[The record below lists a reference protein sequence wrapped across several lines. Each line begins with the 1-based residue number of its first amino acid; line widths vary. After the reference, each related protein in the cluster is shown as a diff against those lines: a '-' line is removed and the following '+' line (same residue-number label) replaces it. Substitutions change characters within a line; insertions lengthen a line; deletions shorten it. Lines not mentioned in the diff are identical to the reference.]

1 MNDLD
6 GPVPDTVANLAA
18 AEEAGLQ
25 YSHEGD
31 PGIRRRRSGAGFSYR
46 DPDGAPVRDKAALQ
60 RIAKLAIP
68 PAYTDVWI
76 CPDPLGH
83 IQATGRDAKG
93 RKQYRYHER
102 WRSLRDEA
110 KFSRM
115 AAFGRALPSLRARVD
130 ADLRRHTLTHEK
142 VVATVVRLLELTLIR
157 VGNDEYARQNNSFGL
172 TTLRNRH
179 VKIEGQ
185 TVTFEFKGKS
195 GVSRRLGLGDRRLA
209 RIMRSL
215 QEMPGQR
222 LFQYLG
228 DDGKRRPVGSV
239 DVNIYLRDAMGEHF
253 TAKDFRTW
261 AGTLAAATALA
272 MQPSPAGERDSRRLV
287 TLCIKATAG
296 LLGNTPA
303 VCRAA
308 YVHPAVLDAFS
319 AGDLPS
325 LFAEAEGEAF
335 EQAILSFLDALASKS
350 ESADAPVRNG
360 NGRRKPASAD
370 RRSVP
375 PPGASGQQRSADD
388 TNRAEVR

>member
-1 MNDLD
+1 MNDRQESV
-6 GPVPDTVANLAA
+6 GMAAINVAA
-18 AEEAGLQ
+18 AEEAGLR
-25 YSHEGD
+25 YAHEGD
-31 PGIRRRRSGAGFSYR
+31 PGIRRRRAGRGFSYV
-46 DPDGAPVRDKAALQ
+46 DETGAVIRDKAVLE
-60 RIAKLAIP
+60 RIRGLAIP
-68 PAYTDVWI
+68 PAYDDVWI

-115 AAFGRALPSLRARVD
+115 AAFGRALPALRARVE
-130 ADLRRHTLTHEK
+130 ADLRRHDLSHEK

-157 VGNDEYARQNNSFGL
+157 VGNDEYARTNKSFGL

-179 VKIEGQ
+179 VRIEGR

-195 GVSRRLGLGDRRLA
+195 GVTHRLGLGDRRLA
-209 RIMRSL
+209 RIMRTL

-228 DDGKRRPVGSV
+228 ENGRRRPVGSA
-239 DVNIYLRDAMGEHF
+239 DVNAYLREAMGESF

-261 AGTLAAATALA
+261 AGTLAAAKALA
-272 MQPSPAGERDSRRLV
+272 LQAAPAGEREARRMV

-303 VCRAA
+303 VCRSA
-308 YVHPAVLDAFS
+308 YVHPAVIDAFA
-319 AGDLPS
+319 AGSLPP
-325 LFAEAEGEAF
+325 LFGQAEGEAF
-335 EQAILSFLDALASKS
+335 EQLVLAFLDAL
-350 ESADAPVRNG
+350 
-360 NGRRKPASAD
+360 PAAIETEEAE
-370 RRSVP
+370 RP
-375 PPGASGQQRSADD
+375 
-388 TNRAEVR
+388 TRAAA